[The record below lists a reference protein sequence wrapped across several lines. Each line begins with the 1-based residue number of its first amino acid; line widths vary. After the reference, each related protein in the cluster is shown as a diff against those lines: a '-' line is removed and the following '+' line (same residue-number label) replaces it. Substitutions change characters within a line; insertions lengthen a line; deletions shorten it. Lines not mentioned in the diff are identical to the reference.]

1 MSDQNTVTI
10 TQVQQD
16 FALVAQLAKEKGKVV
31 ITKGD
36 QPRYVLVDLEEAPVL
51 DMTDDE
57 KIDLVAARVLKRY
70 KQAFLE
76 LAK

>member
-1 MSDQNTVTI
+1 VSDQNTVTI

-16 FALVAQLAKEKGKVV
+16 FALVAQLAEKKGKVV